1 MVIRYT
7 GVVTYNICTH
17 CTPKFYPFTFVGF
30 TLNNL
35 LGGDPFRRVIFKDV
49 ARKHFGKNISHDLT
63 FFYSIGIGIINKE
76 KSSLNIIQI
85 IVIDTHH
92 FRNYPK

>member
-49 ARKHFGKNISHDLT
+49 ARKHFGKKYFTRFNVLLFNWHR
-63 FFYSIGIGIINKE
+63 YN
-76 KSSLNIIQI
+76 
-85 IVIDTHH
+85 
-92 FRNYPK
+92 